1 MISEAEYCAKVCGAR
16 CCYVRPQQVRCPNL
30 TRCNSC
36 AIYETRFAE
45 GAPEE
50 EVVGHLMFEGERV
63 APIVCSRIKKL
74 LATPDFPADI
84 KAGCCIE
91 HPELLLKA
99 TDGIEESN

>member
-1 MISEAEYCAKVCGAR
+1 
-16 CCYVRPQQVRCPNL
+16 
-30 TRCNSC
+30 
-36 AIYETRFAE
+36 
-45 GAPEE
+45 
-50 EVVGHLMFEGERV
+50 MFEGERV